1 MYHSISTR
9 NTHFLNVFIKFP
21 MSFSHLVTVCSK
33 RSGLLAKV
41 ARLLPGFAAWNR
53 RAWSAFIRKAV
64 GGVIALRWKTET
76 KKKRGVQ
83 RSSKEFKVQSQ
94 IFKKRERK
102 RKEVKNWN
110 VREVFRHLRS
120 LWLLPLIRRRNR
132 QCLFQVGDVNGGA
145 IKCCQMLSKSSCVHS
160 MNLIGLETEYL
171 VHEKTMKVEISVGPT
186 MTTSV
191 FFQLF
196 FEEHSG
202 KKISCKWTLDFDPI
216 FDSQTARGLRFQAK
230 LLDIFEDDF
239 GLTFLT
245 PIRRPK
251 VKSNFAAVWDG
262 EILDCEFPFR
272 LLTESFVQV
281 RSQAL
286 KRADAIGLPQ
296 GIEEFVKI
304 DIDRAAGNWQLI
316 SVQIQNV
323 LFSCWNFEDFLIIQV
338 NSRNPGVSGSAFEK
352 ESAVSPLNCV

>member
-1 MYHSISTR
+1 
-9 NTHFLNVFIKFP
+9 
-21 MSFSHLVTVCSK
+21 MSFSHLATVCSK

-53 RAWSAFIRKAV
+53 RAWRAFIRKAV

-196 FEEHSG
+196 FEENSG
-202 KKISCKWTLDFDPI
+202 KKNQLQMDFGFRSDFWFTNCKGFEISSKVIGYFWRWFWFDF
-216 FDSQTARGLRFQAK
+216 FDS
-230 LLDIFEDDF
+230 
-239 GLTFLT
+239 
-245 PIRRPK
+245 
-251 VKSNFAAVWDG
+251 N
-262 EILDCEFPFR
+262 
-272 LLTESFVQV
+272 
-281 RSQAL
+281 
-286 KRADAIGLPQ
+286 
-296 GIEEFVKI
+296 
-304 DIDRAAGNWQLI
+304 
-316 SVQIQNV
+316 
-323 LFSCWNFEDFLIIQV
+323 
-338 NSRNPGVSGSAFEK
+338 
-352 ESAVSPLNCV
+352 